1 MDNNDNAY
9 LRDILENIKILDGF
23 LQKVNRENF
32 FSDLEKQFAVAR
44 ALEIIGEASGK
55 LSENFRTQHPEIDWR
70 GLKSMRNLL
79 IHEYAYVDADEVW
92 KACQVDAPDLKN
104 KILKITGNNM

>member
-1 MDNNDNAY
+1 MDNNDAAY
-9 LRDILENIKILDGF
+9 LQDILENIKILDGF
-23 LQKVNRENF
+23 LQKVKKEDF
-32 FSDLEKQFAVAR
+32 FADLEKQFAVAR

-55 LSENFRTQHPEIDWR
+55 LSDEFRKQHEEIDWR

-92 KACQVDAPDLKN
+92 KACQADVPDLEQ
-104 KILKITGNNM
+104 KILKITANK

>member
-1 MDNNDNAY
+1 MGNNNTAY
-9 LRDILENIKILDGF
+9 LQDILENIKILDGF
-23 LQKVNRENF
+23 LQKVSKEDF
-32 FSDLEKQFAVAR
+32 FADLEKQFAVAR

-55 LSENFRTQHPEIDWR
+55 LSDEFRNQHSEIDWR

-92 KACQVDAPDLKN
+92 KACQVDVPDLKQ
-104 KILKITGNNM
+104 KILKLISSD